1 MTENGK
7 WSDELRATR
16 KALHLSQSD
25 LARLAGVS
33 PESVRAYESGRRK
46 PSRESLVT
54 ILDALKPERRSRD
67 EILVGAG
74 YAPDGFS
81 LGPNRYFDYMFTLD
95 QAQDHLDGTP
105 WPAFVLDDGLEIV
118 AANQQIQDLWTVDLR
133 REFVGPFQRN
143 MLAMASNPRFAER
156 VLNWDDMVAVAIA
169 VFKGH
174 HLGPEALSAPSPFFD
189 QLLRSFAGGDPR
201 YVARFLDVWQKT
213 PPRTPKVRWWY
224 PVVWRADDEVL
235 RFRGLVTTCDEQHGL
250 AFNDWIPID
259 STTLGYIERLGA
271 GADTN
276 SLSS

>member
-1 MTENGK
+1 MTWSTHLGQARRGAAISREELGCRVGK
-7 WSDELRATR
+7 
-16 KALHLSQSD
+16 
-25 LARLAGVS
+25 S
-33 PESVRAYESGRRK
+33 PESVRAYETGRRK
-46 PSRESLVT
+46 PSRETLVT
-54 ILDALKPERRSRD
+54 ILDALKLERCSRD

-95 QAQDHLDGTP
+95 QAQDHLGSTP

-118 AANQQIQDLWTVDLR
+118 AANQPIQDLWAVDLR

-156 VLNWDDMVAVAIA
+156 VLNWDEMIAVAIA

-174 HLGPEALSAPSPFFD
+174 HLGPEDLAAPSPFFD
-189 QLLRSFAGGDPR
+189 QLLGRFAAGDPR
-201 YVARFLDVWQKT
+201 YVARFLDLWQKT

-224 PVVWRADDEVL
+224 PVVWRAGDAVL
-235 RFRGLVTTCDEQHGL
+235 GFRGLVTTCDEPHGL

-259 STTLGYIERLGA
+259 SSTLRYIERLGA
-271 GADTN
+271 GGN
-276 SLSS
+276 SGTE